1 VGADWPGTGGEDP
14 YDEASPL
21 EPTYSQRPAGM
32 RPAGMRPAGMR
43 PAGMRP
49 AGMRPAG
56 MRPAGMRP
64 AGMRPAGM
72 RPAGMRPYEGSSGY
86 LDPDEWG
93 SDIGD
98 LFCEYSAV
106 VRMGARLVFNLSD
119 LPFPSSPMQ
128 DGSTYVP
135 EPVTVEPD
143 VAPGQALQAA
153 AAAARSSSGGQNA
166 MPGLPAETTTT
177 ILFRRRLRPKAHELT
192 VQVGM
197 RNPLVQSVVDH
208 PDVAWALK
216 QDIAY
221 ALAFRADQG
230 FLQRGPSGDAPHGIT
245 QFEGAVAHPAG
256 GTSAQT
262 AREMVHKLRDGGAHF
277 VHPGWILHPATLDD
291 LSSELEERGATAAGR
306 LLTCD
311 GTDGGTLFGY
321 PYVLSAAPDPTRE
334 GPRPMYFSSDWTAAW
349 IGAGCPLVTVDVS
362 PDAGLFARDVLIIRA
377 VTHHDFSLRSPEC
390 FIHTGDV
397 QAPAAASGA
406 T

>member
-1 VGADWPGTGGEDP
+1 
-14 YDEASPL
+14 
-21 EPTYSQRPAGM
+21 
-32 RPAGMRPAGMR
+32 
-43 PAGMRP
+43 
-49 AGMRPAG
+49 

-72 RPAGMRPYEGSSGY
+72 RPAGMRPYEDSGGY
-86 LDPDEWG
+86 VDPDEWG

-106 VRMGARLVFNLSD
+106 VRMGARLVFNLTD
-119 LPFPSSPMQ
+119 LPLPSSPMQ

-135 EPVTVEPD
+135 EPVTVDPN
-143 VAPGQALQAA
+143 VAPAQALQAA
-153 AAAARSSSGGQNA
+153 AAKSSAGGKNA
-166 MPGLPAETTTT
+166 IPGLPAETTTT
-177 ILFRRRLRPKAHELT
+177 VLFRRRLRPKAHELT

-230 FLQRGPSGDAPHGIT
+230 FLHGHRGDDAPCGIT
-245 QFEGAVAHPAG
+245 DFEGAVPHPPG
-256 GTSAQT
+256 ENPVET
-262 AREMVHKLRDGGAHF
+262 ARAMVTELRDAGAHF
-277 VHPGWILHPATLDD
+277 VSPGWILHPATLDD
-291 LSSELEERGATAAGR
+291 LSSELEGLGATAAGP

-311 GTDGGTLFGY
+311 GTDGGTLLGY
-321 PYVLSAAPDPTRE
+321 PYVLSAAPDPARQD
-334 GPRPMYFSSDWTAAW
+334 PPPMYFSSDWSAAW

-362 PDAGLFARDVLIIRA
+362 PDAGLFARDALIIRA

-390 FIHTGDV
+390 FIHTAEV

-406 T
+406 K